1 MAVSQDVVVVNDLG
15 TSSLSSRTRT
25 NASGGESVR
34 YSIELQAEPILH
46 DFNQEALGQG
56 PAEAIRALLE
66 RKIKELKATASPATG
81 HRRANASV
89 GLAAGNPS
97 DVARYSGGKTGTK
110 PPRLETPP
118 RLFNDSGRLAE
129 GLAVR
134 FNPTSDNFTINVTAN
149 RLDPRTFRGGEA
161 GIVAMWQRLV
171 ALVPEFKGG
180 LDVLKHE
187 EIRAAVADAVADSIV
202 TRTGVARSTISRARA
217 KLWGQVFRD
226 LTRIVQIG
234 GESPVGI
241 GL

>member
-1 MAVSQDVVVVNDLG
+1 MASTSQDVVVVNDLG

-34 YSIELQAEPILH
+34 YTVELQAEPILH

-66 RKIKELKATASPATG
+66 RKIKELKVAASPATG

-110 PPRLETPP
+110 PPNLETPP

-149 RLDPRTFRGGEA
+149 RLDPRTFRGGQA

-187 EIRAAVADAVADSIV
+187 EVRNAIGEAVADSIV
-202 TRTGVARSTISRARA
+202 TRTDRARSTISRARQQLFGA
-217 KLWGQVFRD
+217 VLRD
-226 LTRIVQIG
+226 LTKIVQLG
-234 GESPVGI
+234 G
-241 GL
+241 